1 MPSFAAALDAWLTR
15 SPPDGEELPLPG
27 EPGYPYC
34 SSCGA
39 FLTREPATREPRELT
54 EPCDGNADFYD
65 PPCGET
71 PAHKPHTFVAHAWEI
86 LHRPCTKCG
95 HDNTEV
101 AA

>member
-1 MPSFAAALDAWLTR
+1 VPSFAAALDAWLTR

-27 EPGYPYC
+27 
-34 SSCGA
+34 
-39 FLTREPATREPRELT
+39 